1 MSDSVRPHRRQPTR
15 LPHPWDSPGKNTGV
29 GCHFLLQCG
38 KVKSESQVPQSCL
51 TLSDP
56 MDCSPP
62 GSSIHGIFQARVLEW
77 GAIAF
82 SAAEPQ
88 AFLKQWVPSLS
99 AQQNP
104 WGTSETQA
112 AAQTY
117 SVWIS
122 REFSDILD
130 DSHAL
135 LRLRPPDPCSPP
147 PLPGE
152 NMVLLFH
159 SQSDLRSLF
168 GVFMVEKPP
177 KSFFLKPN
185 ICFDGSVEEAKE
197 FKSTLF
203 TALWMLDFKH
213 AGSGRSGFA
222 SGLLHN

>member
-1 MSDSVRPHRRQPTR
+1 M
-15 LPHPWDSPGKNTGV
+15 
-29 GCHFLLQCG
+29 GCHFLLQCE
-38 KVKSESQVPQSCL
+38 KVKSESEVAQSCP

-62 GSSIHGIFQARVLEW
+62 ASSVHGIFQARVLEW

-104 WGTSETQA
+104 WGASETQA

-117 SVWIS
+117 SVRMS
-122 REFSDILD
+122 REFADILD

-135 LRLRPPDPCSPP
+135 LRLRPPDPRSPP

-152 NMVLLFH
+152 NTVFLFH
-159 SQSDLRSLF
+159 SQRDLRSLF
-168 GVFMVEKPP
+168 GVCMVEKPP
-177 KSFFLKPN
+177 KSFF
-185 ICFDGSVEEAKE
+185 
-197 FKSTLF
+197 
-203 TALWMLDFKH
+203 
-213 AGSGRSGFA
+213 
-222 SGLLHN
+222 